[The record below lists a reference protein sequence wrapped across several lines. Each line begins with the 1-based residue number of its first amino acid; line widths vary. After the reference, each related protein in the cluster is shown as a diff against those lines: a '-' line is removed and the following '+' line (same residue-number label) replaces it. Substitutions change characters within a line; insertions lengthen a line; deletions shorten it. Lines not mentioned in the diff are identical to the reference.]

1 MEDNEK
7 RFEQDIETWLTS
19 PTGGWTKTT
28 FQESHYDATKGLDIE
43 TLIQFVKETQE
54 KKWARYEKVVGADP
68 VESFYKRFEQEVSQH
83 GILHVL
89 RKGIKDRGVH
99 FKIVQLRPS
108 STLNEDITKDYQAN
122 KTQVIR
128 QFAYSPHNRNTIDMV
143 LSINGIPLIAIE
155 LKNQLKGQSV
165 EYAKKQFM
173 FDRDPKE
180 TVFQFNH
187 RILVYFAVDLNQAWM
202 TTKLSGKKTFSCPL
216 IKVQMELEML
226 VGLGTQKTLQAIKP
240 PISGRMC
247 YKKML

>member
-1 MEDNEK
+1 MMSKKVHRKTMKKIRNNMEDNEK

-155 LKNQLKGQSV
+155 LKNQLKGQS
-165 EYAKKQFM
+165 
-173 FDRDPKE
+173 
-180 TVFQFNH
+180 
-187 RILVYFAVDLNQAWM
+187 
-202 TTKLSGKKTFSCPL
+202 LSL
-216 IKVQMELEML
+216 IH
-226 VGLGTQKTLQAIKP
+226 I
-240 PISGRMC
+240 
-247 YKKML
+247 